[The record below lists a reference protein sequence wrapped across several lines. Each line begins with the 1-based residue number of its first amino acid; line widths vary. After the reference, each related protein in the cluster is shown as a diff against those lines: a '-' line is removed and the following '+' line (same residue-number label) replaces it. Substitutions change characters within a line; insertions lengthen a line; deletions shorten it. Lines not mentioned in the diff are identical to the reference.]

1 MAPTRITAIAGLL
14 MVLASSSSSWAQT
27 ALDAQISRGV
37 ALRRDGRDE
46 AALEVFQSAWRTS
59 RAPRALAQVAL
70 AEQALGRWVTAE
82 THLVEALGASR
93 DPWVRAHLA
102 ILQSALEEIRQHVG
116 RLDVVGEPA
125 GAEVVIDGAVV
136 AQLPLSSMLHVPT
149 GSLTFTV
156 RREGYIPVTR
166 TVQVEGGFPLREQ
179 VRLARVVTRA
189 TTPEVVAAPAPVPVV
204 LPVRRPEPRS
214 HALRNTGYG
223 LIGTGVAALAVSG
236 VFLGINLVAS
246 DEASSATPSSA
257 DPYGAWARFQAT
269 ENNARQQSGS
279 WQCDVARLRTGADA
293 AQVRDLCS
301 RISTSATVALVT
313 GIAGGALLVTG
324 VVFAVVG
331 RSSAPT
337 ESASRWSLSPWIASN
352 TTGASL
358 SRSW

>member
-1 MAPTRITAIAGLL
+1 MAPTRVAAIAGLV
-14 MVLASSSSSWAQT
+14 MVLGSSSSWAQT
-27 ALDAQISRGV
+27 SVDAQISRGV
-37 ALRRDGRDE
+37 ALRRDGRDA
-46 AALEVFQSAWRTS
+46 AALEVFQSVWRS
-59 RAPRALAQVAL
+59 SHAPRALAQVAL
-70 AEQALGRWVTAE
+70 AEQALGRWVAAE
-82 THLVEALGASR
+82 THLVEALAASR

-116 RLDVVGEPA
+116 RLDVVGEPE

-136 AQLPLSSMLHVPT
+136 AHLPLSSMLHVPT

-156 RREGYIPVTR
+156 RRDGYIPVTR
-166 TVQVEGGFPLREQ
+166 TVQVEGCFPLREQ

-189 TTPEVVAAPAPVPVV
+189 APPEVVAPAAPAPAV

-214 HALRNTGYG
+214 HAMRNTGYV

-236 VFLGINLVAS
+236 VFLGINLVTSS
-246 DEASSATPSSA
+246 DASSATPSSPE
-257 DPYGAWARFQAT
+257 PYGAWARFQAV
-269 ENNARQQSGS
+269 ENNAQQQPGS

-313 GIAGGALLVTG
+313 GITGGALLVTG
-324 VVFAVVG
+324 VVLAVVG
-331 RSSAPT
+331 RTSNPT
-337 ESASRWSLSPWIASN
+337 ESASRWSLSPWIASSA
-352 TTGASL
+352 TGASL